1 MKSALRVLYF
11 SESNPRAAFD
21 DKFLLLQQQQQQLN
35 LNYYLA
41 DTGFFWRVS
50 S

>member
-21 DKFLLLQQQQQQLN
+21 DKFLLLQQQQQLN

-41 DTGFFWRVS
+41 DTGFLEKQQLN
-50 S
+50 

>member
-21 DKFLLLQQQQQQLN
+21 DKFLLLQQQQLN